1 MDALAPLTALAAA
14 LAGLQ
19 ILPGDVS
26 PALVGIIVVLL
37 LIVFGLFLFVRRILL
52 SFTEGLRRGRGGNE

>member
-14 LAGLQ
+14 LAGHPTQ
-19 ILPGDVS
+19 ILPGDVD

-52 SFTEGLRRGRGGNE
+52 SFTEGIRRGRE

>member
-19 ILPGDVS
+19 ILPGDVD
-26 PALVGIIVVLL
+26 PALVGIIVILL

-52 SFTEGLRRGRGGNE
+52 SFTEGLRRGRE

>member
-19 ILPGDVS
+19 ILPGDVD
-26 PALVGIIVVLL
+26 PALVGIIVILL

-52 SFTEGLRRGRGGNE
+52 SFTEGLRRGRNE